1 MAISHTAGLYVPFKL
16 NRPLTDEERKDRF
29 YQGHVKPHNEELA
42 VQSFNTVIRMNSTY
56 LEVVDKFYAT
66 KGTICSM
73 MMCML
78 LLLMGLI
85 FLTLW
90 GMMFSPEHK
99 NDFFSGLFV
108 CLLMALPAYFFF
120 WRILKKDWFRK
131 THYPVRF
138 NRQKQMVHI
147 YQVNSEEL
155 SVSWW
160 DIYFTVNQQA
170 PFSCIVGHILAE
182 DGETVLNTFS
192 FGYTGFKPTLD
203 RYWEFVR
210 CYMEEDFLD
219 DLADMIVL
227 CPPIENRREGYIWG
241 LQNMLKVSSRLEWPM
256 ALLMSPLNFIESI
269 GRYIAMQTSKIP
281 QWSQDVL
288 DACPVA
294 NSDPINVGSECN
306 PGHLWRYVLANEPR
320 DVFDARDRKLES
332 ANARIREKLANRYG
346 EKQ

>member
-1 MAISHTAGLYVPFKL
+1 MAISHTAGLYVPFKI
-16 NRPLTDEERKDRF
+16 NRLLTDEERKDRF
-29 YQGHVKPHNEELA
+29 YQGHVKPHNEELV
-42 VQSFNTVIRMNSTY
+42 VQNFNTVIRMNSTY

-78 LLLMGLI
+78 LLILSLSAWFIYGALLLDDYKGGVIGLVFII
-85 FLTLW
+85 FI
-90 GMMFSPEHK
+90 
-99 NDFFSGLFV
+99 NFFS
-108 CLLMALPAYFFF
+108 YFFF

-147 YQVNSEEL
+147 CQVNGDEL
-155 SVSWW
+155 SVPWW
-160 DIYFTVNQQA
+160 DIYFTVNQQQ
-170 PFSCIVGHILAE
+170 PFSCIVGHILAD

-203 RYWEFVR
+203 CYWEFIR
-210 CYMEEDFLD
+210 CYMEEDFLE

-227 CPPIENRREGYIWG
+227 CPPIENRREGYVFG
-241 LQNMLKVSSRLEWPM
+241 LQNMMQVGSRLEWPM

-288 DACPVA
+288 NACPVSD
-294 NSDPINVGSECN
+294 NDPINVNAENN
-306 PGHLWRYVLANEPR
+306 PEHLWRYVLANESR
-320 DVFDARDRKLES
+320 EIFDERNKKLET
-332 ANARIREKLANRYG
+332 ANKRIKAKLVERYG